1 MPTPMPM
8 PPPMRVLIVDDEEP
22 GRVNLRYMLA
32 PHRRCVIVAECDSA
46 ASARDALGRSD
57 IDLVFLDVQ
66 MPRETGLSLARAL
79 SVRAEPPLI
88 VFVTAHSA
96 HAIEAFEVHALD
108 YLLKPVDD
116 TRLAQAVERALAML
130 AQRQRPA
137 FGEALRGYAA
147 AEASTYLDNIS
158 VRSIGRIDQVGTDQI
173 LWIESAG
180 NYVQLHTAAR
190 SLLHRVAL
198 SRLERHLEPLDF
210 LRVHR
215 GAIVRRTQM
224 ASLAVAG
231 DGSYL
236 LGLRCGA
243 EVAVSERYVETVRA
257 AMR

>member
-1 MPTPMPM
+1 MPVPDLI
-8 PPPMRVLIVDDEEP
+8 RVLIVDDEEP

-32 PHRRCVIVAECDSA
+32 QHRRCAIVAECDSA
-46 ASARDALGRSD
+46 AGARAALAAGD
-57 IDLVFLDVQ
+57 VDLVFLDVQ
-66 MPRETGLSLARAL
+66 MPQETGLSLARAL
-79 SVRAEPPLI
+79 SVQAEPPLI
-88 VFVTAHSA
+88 VFVTAHSV

-116 TRLAQAVERALAML
+116 ARLAQAVERAAAML
-130 AQRQRPA
+130 AQRQRRA
-137 FGEALRGYAA
+137 YGDALRGYAA
-147 AEASTYLDNIS
+147 AAASASPYLDTIS
-158 VRSIGRIDQVGTDQI
+158 VRSIGRIDQVSTMHV

-180 NYVQLHTAAR
+180 NYVELHTAGR

-198 SRLERHLEPLDF
+198 SRLEQHLDPFEF

-243 EVAVSERYVETVRA
+243 EVAVSERYVDSVRA

>member
-1 MPTPMPM
+1 MPA
-8 PPPMRVLIVDDEEP
+8 PMRVLIVDDEEP

-32 PHRRCVIVAECDSA
+32 SHRNCVIVAECDGA
-46 ASARDALGRSD
+46 ASARDVLAGAD

-79 SVRAEPPLI
+79 SVRAEPPMI
-88 VFVTAHSA
+88 VFVTAHST

-137 FGEALRGYAA
+137 FGEALRGYV
-147 AEASTYLDNIS
+147 EAHASPYLDNIS
-158 VRSIGRIDQVGTDQI
+158 VRSIGRIDQVRSARI

-198 SRLERHLEPLDF
+198 SRLERHLDPFDF

-236 LGLRCGA
+236 LGLHCGA
-243 EVAVSERYVETVRA
+243 KVPVSERYVQSVRA